1 MQGNLGLSCA
11 VPVRNVARIVRNKA
25 NGMRQITDRQARRS
39 RMLVALAGAALVA
52 ACAAPMANDPPPRP
66 GDPYDVQ
73 ASAPG
78 KPVCYA
84 TTAAE
89 NAIGAAATNRARSR
103 AGLTPV
109 APDSA
114 LARAAQQHACD
125 MAARGRMAHRGSR
138 SSGPAQRVKALN
150 YLPSVTAENIAAG
163 PFDLNRVLA
172 EWNRS
177 QGHLDNILIPQ
188 MRAFGIGRALGS
200 DGRTVFWSAVYAA
213 PK

>member
-1 MQGNLGLSCA
+1 M
-11 VPVRNVARIVRNKA
+11 
-25 NGMRQITDRQARRS
+25 MQITDGKMRRV
-39 RMLVALAGAALVA
+39 RMRGALLALAGAALA
-52 ACAAPMANDPPPRP
+52 GACAAPMPADPPPRP
-66 GDPYDVQ
+66 GDPHDVQ

-78 KPVCYA
+78 EPVCYR

-109 APDSA
+109 VPNAT

-138 SSGPAQRVKALN
+138 SSGPAARIKALN
-150 YLPSVTAENIAAG
+150 YAPSVTAENIAAG
-163 PFDLNRVLA
+163 PFDLNGVLA

-177 QGHLDNILIPQ
+177 QGHLANIMIPQ
-188 MRAFGIGRALGS
+188 TRAFGIGRALGS
-200 DGRTVFWSAVYAA
+200 DGRTVYWSAVYAA